1 MCHRPHFLSL
11 SFFSPLSLLPLLSA
25 PCFLYSV
32 VLSMRTGGLQGSCR
46 GESVGMARGAA
57 ATGAVLLL
65 LLGALAAA
73 VQPPYPEGTPRSLH
87 EVRR

>member
-1 MCHRPHFLSL
+1 
-11 SFFSPLSLLPLLSA
+11 
-25 PCFLYSV
+25 
-32 VLSMRTGGLQGSCR
+32 MRTGGLQGSCR